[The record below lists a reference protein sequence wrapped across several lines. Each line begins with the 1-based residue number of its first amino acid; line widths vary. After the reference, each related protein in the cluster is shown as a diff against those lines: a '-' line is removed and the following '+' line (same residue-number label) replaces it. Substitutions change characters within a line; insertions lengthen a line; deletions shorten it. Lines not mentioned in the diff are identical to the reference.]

1 MKALGKLT
9 AGKGITMYE
18 APIPKIDAHE
28 VLIQV
33 SRTAICGTDMHI
45 YHWDSWAEQN
55 IPIPLT
61 TGHEFSGVIVERGSL
76 VKEFDVGQRVSA
88 EGHITCGLC
97 RACRT
102 GKAHVCSKTQGIGV
116 QKAGA
121 FAEYVAIPQSNLI
134 ALPDDISDDLG
145 AILDPLGNATH
156 TALSFDLNGEDVLI
170 TGAGP
175 IGCMAVVIAK
185 HCGARNI
192 VITDVN
198 QHRLQMAK
206 DLGATDALNICE
218 TSILSVMEKLGMTEG
233 FDVCLEMSGAPP
245 ALEQI
250 IQFAIPSGKVA
261 LLGILPNDAFPLDWN
276 QVIFKGLTIQ
286 GIYGRRMFDTWYKMI
301 FMLQAGM
308 SQKIASVITHR
319 FDADD
324 YEKAFET
331 MEEGKC
337 GKIIMNWK

>member
-1 MKALGKLT
+1 
-9 AGKGITMYE
+9 MYD
-18 APIPKIDAHE
+18 APIPEIEAHE

-33 SRTAICGTDMHI
+33 SATAICGTDMHI
-45 YHWDSWAEQN
+45 YHWDNWAQQN

-76 VKEFDVGQRVSA
+76 VKEFEVGQRVSA

-102 GKAHVCSKTQGIGV
+102 GKAHVCSKTKGIGV
-116 QKAGA
+116 QQAGA

-175 IGCMAVVIAK
+175 IGCMAAVIAK
-185 HCGARNI
+185 HCGSRHV
-192 VITDVN
+192 VITDIN
-198 QHRLQMAK
+198 EHRLQMAK
-206 DLGATDALNICE
+206 NLGVTYALNVCE
-218 TSILSVMEKLGMTEG
+218 TSISNVMQKLGMTEG
-233 FDVCLEMSGAPP
+233 FDVCLEMSGAPQ

-250 IQFAIPSGKVA
+250 IQFAIPAGKVA
-261 LLGILPNDAFPLDWN
+261 LLGILPNQAFPLDWN
-276 QVIFKGLTIQ
+276 QIIFKGLTIQ
-286 GIYGRRMFDTWYKMI
+286 GIYGRCMFDTWYKMI

-308 SQKIASVITHR
+308 SEKIASIITHR

-331 MEEGKC
+331 MISGEC
-337 GKIIMNWK
+337 GKVIINWKN